1 MKRYSKAFK
10 NLFLPALS
18 PAGKMVIDHIRKH
31 KNKLFSAL
39 IEFQPKSWHNYFMAA
54 PKSAILIIITISLTF
69 MNSCSINKWAVNR
82 VADMLSSGGGTVFS
96 GDDDPELIADALP
109 FALKLYESLLQSTPD
124 NSELLLA
131 TGRTFIMYANAFVD
145 TPAAMLPL
153 EEFEQRKKMK
163 MRSKRLYLRGRDYI
177 LKALAIRH
185 EQFSSFMLP
194 GAAETVLVTMEI
206 DDVPY
211 LYWAAAGWMAAFS
224 ADPFD
229 MRLALS
235 RSKALALMERAFEL
249 DEAFQKD
256 AIHEFFISYYGTL
269 PASLG
274 GSKEK
279 ALFHFNRALEL
290 SGGLNSG
297 PYVALAGSIAVN
309 EQNVED
315 FINLLNKAL
324 EIDPDSNPENRLAN
338 ILNMRKA
345 GWMLNHIEDYF
356 LLPGDISDN
365 PTDKGSE
372 EQ

>member
-1 MKRYSKAFK
+1 
-10 NLFLPALS
+10 
-18 PAGKMVIDHIRKH
+18 MVA
-31 KNKLFSAL
+31 NKF
-39 IEFQPKSWHNYFMAA
+39 I
-54 PKSAILIIITISLTF
+54 ILIVVTISLAF

-82 VADMLSSGGGTVFS
+82 VADILSSGGGTVFS

-109 FALKLYESLLQSTPD
+109 FALKVYESLLQSTPD
-124 NSELLLA
+124 NCELLLA

-145 TPAAMLPL
+145 APASMMAD
-153 EEFEQRKKMK
+153 EDFEQSSKMK

-177 LKALAIRH
+177 LKALAVRH
-185 EQFSSFMLP
+185 DQFSSFT
-194 GAAETVLVTMEI
+194 AAESDVTVLERMEM

-229 MRLALS
+229 MRLTLS
-235 RSKALALMERAFEL
+235 RPKALALMERAFEL
-249 DEAFQKD
+249 DEVFRKG
-256 AIHEFFISYYGTL
+256 AIHEFFISYYGAL

-290 SGGLNSG
+290 SGGLNAG

-315 FINLLNKAL
+315 FINLLNRAL
-324 EIDPDSNPENRLAN
+324 EINPDSNPENRLAN
-338 ILNMRKA
+338 ILSMRKA
-345 GWMLNHIEDYF
+345 RWMLDHLEDYF
-356 LLPGDISDN
+356 LLPGDIDDN
-365 PTDKGSE
+365 SADKGSE
-372 EQ
+372 AQ

>member
-1 MKRYSKAFK
+1 
-10 NLFLPALS
+10 
-18 PAGKMVIDHIRKH
+18 
-31 KNKLFSAL
+31 
-39 IEFQPKSWHNYFMAA
+39 MAA

-82 VADMLSSGGGTVFS
+82 AADMLSSGGGTVFS

-211 LYWAAAGWMAAFS
+211 LYWAAAGWIAAFS

-229 MRLALS
+229 MRLTVS
-235 RSKALALMERAFEL
+235 RPKALALMECAFEL
-249 DEAFQKD
+249 DETFQKG

-345 GWMLNHIEDYF
+345 GWMLDHLEDYF
-356 LLPGDISDN
+356 LLPGDNYDN
-365 PTDKGSE
+365 STDKGSE
-372 EQ
+372 AQ

>member
-1 MKRYSKAFK
+1 
-10 NLFLPALS
+10 
-18 PAGKMVIDHIRKH
+18 
-31 KNKLFSAL
+31 
-39 IEFQPKSWHNYFMAA
+39 
-54 PKSAILIIITISLTF
+54 
-69 MNSCSINKWAVNR
+69 
-82 VADMLSSGGGTVFS
+82 MLSSGGGTVFS

-109 FALKLYESLLQSTPD
+109 FALKVYESLLQSTPD

-145 TPAAMLPL
+145 TPAAMMAD
-153 EEFEQRKKMK
+153 EDFEQSSKMK
-163 MRSKRLYLRGRDYI
+163 MRAKRLYLRGRNYI

-185 EQFSSFMLP
+185 DQFSSFI
-194 GAAETVLVTMEI
+194 AAESDETVLEKMEI

-229 MRLALS
+229 MRLTVS
-235 RSKALALMERAFEL
+235 RPKALALMERAYEL
-249 DEAFQKD
+249 DEIFQKG
-256 AIHEFFISYYGTL
+256 AIHEFFISYYGAL

-279 ALFHFNRALEL
+279 AIFHFNRALEL
-290 SGGLNSG
+290 SGGLNAG

-324 EIDPDSNPENRLAN
+324 AIDPDSNPENRLAN
-338 ILNMRKA
+338 ILSMRKA
-345 GWMLNHIEDYF
+345 RWMLDHIEDYF
-356 LLPGDISDN
+356 LLPGDEDDIGDN

-372 EQ
+372 AQ

>member
-1 MKRYSKAFK
+1 
-10 NLFLPALS
+10 
-18 PAGKMVIDHIRKH
+18 
-31 KNKLFSAL
+31 
-39 IEFQPKSWHNYFMAA
+39 MAA
-54 PKSAILIIITISLTF
+54 TKSIIFIIVTISLTF

-96 GDDDPELIADALP
+96 GDDDPELIAAALP
-109 FALKLYESLLQSTPD
+109 FALKVYESLLQSTPD
-124 NSELLLA
+124 NTELLLA

-145 TPAAMLPL
+145 TPATMLPD
-153 EEFEQRKKMK
+153 ENFEQRSKMK
-163 MRSKRLYLRGRDYI
+163 MRAKRLYLRGRDYI
-177 LKALAIRH
+177 LKALAIRYD
-185 EQFSSFMLP
+185 QFSSFMVSGP
-194 GAAETVLVTMEI
+194 DETVLERMVI
-206 DDVPY
+206 NDVPY

-224 ADPFD
+224 TDPFD

-235 RSKALALMERAFEL
+235 RPKALALMERAFEL
-249 DEAFQKD
+249 DEAFQKG
-256 AIHEFFISYYGTL
+256 AIHEFFISYYGAL

-338 ILNMRKA
+338 ILSMRKA
-345 GWMLNHIEDYF
+345 RWMLDHIEDYF
-356 LLPGDISDN
+356 LLPGDINDN
-365 PTDKGSE
+365 SIDKGSE
-372 EQ
+372 AQ